1 MVLTFNQAMCGGM
14 ASLKH
19 IMKAFNVLVY
29 KIAIKD
35 EIVNNKILTH
45 EVV

>member
-1 MVLTFNQAMCGGM
+1 MVLTLNQAMCEGM

-19 IMKAFNVLVY
+19 IIKALNVVVY

-35 EIVNNKILTH
+35 EMVNNKILTH